1 MPNSGSR
8 PSPGFPMAS
17 LPGTTLWSTGKP
29 PSGSQPSLLP
39 PNVAAGR
46 PTGPPVSQPPPPL
59 ASRPS
64 PPGSMPSSMRGP
76 AVPPS
81 GGFPSP
87 GSPSGPTV
95 PPPPGVRPSPFASS
109 SPLSSGPVVNT
120 SSVPPNEAV
129 SNGMSFASGS
139 MLGGP
144 RFPPVSSTRPPPMG
158 SPPIVSA
165 PAPPQAPPV
174 SSMQSRPPFSV
185 GGPGVPPP
193 FLAGSQGVPPPPG
206 PPFGAQTWSL
216 QPQQPPTK
224 FGTPPHLANQ
234 GFAEET
240 PVTISATWV
249 QMVGAGMLMK
259 GLNCVEERWNLLLQR
274 STWFITITPSQLYLT
289 LPSFTM
295 I

>member
-8 PSPGFPMAS
+8 PSPGLPMAS

-39 PNVAAGR
+39 SNVAAGR

-95 PPPPGVRPSPFASS
+95 PPPPARVLLLHLLLA
-109 SPLSSGPVVNT
+109 NT
-120 SSVPPNEAV
+120 LSVPPNEAV

-174 SSMQSRPPFSV
+174 SSMQSRPPFSA

-216 QPQQPPTK
+216 QPQQVVD
-224 FGTPPHLANQ
+224 FGESGPVRCSRCKGYTNPFMKLIDH
-234 GFAEET
+234 GRRFTWFAEET

-274 STWFITITPSQLYLT
+274 STCSVK
-289 LPSFTM
+289 
-295 I
+295 